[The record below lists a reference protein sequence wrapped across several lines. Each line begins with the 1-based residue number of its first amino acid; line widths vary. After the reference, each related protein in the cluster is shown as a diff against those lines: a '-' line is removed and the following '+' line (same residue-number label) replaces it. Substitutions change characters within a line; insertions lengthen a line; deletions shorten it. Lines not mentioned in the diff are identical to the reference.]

1 MDVRSIHL
9 ATRLLCLSSGRC
21 KLPSM
26 LASGGVASPMN
37 VAILPLSLADGAIEH
52 LCRILEIKRREK
64 GQWWWMKEKA
74 MGRAEGER
82 GSTGHWGTY
91 IPHSGEQANPP

>member
-37 VAILPLSLADGAIEH
+37 VAILRLSLADGAIEH
-52 LCRILEIKRREK
+52 LCRILKIKRRETRAMVVDERESCGK
-64 GQWWWMKEKA
+64 G
-74 MGRAEGER
+74 GGTGINRPLGNLHSTFLRA
-82 GSTGHWGTY
+82 GH
-91 IPHSGEQANPP
+91 PP